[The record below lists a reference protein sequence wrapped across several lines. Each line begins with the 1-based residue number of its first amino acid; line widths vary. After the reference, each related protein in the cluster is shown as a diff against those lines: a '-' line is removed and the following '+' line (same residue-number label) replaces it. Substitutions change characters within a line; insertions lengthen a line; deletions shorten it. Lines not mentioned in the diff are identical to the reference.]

1 MSAQASAGLHG
12 AAVTEG
18 PEYETDPELA
28 LAAALQLLSRFPS
41 RGSPALA
48 HAIASHFRVIGSDP
62 RLSAGLRECAA
73 RLVRDCEAYAVLSE
87 ADDLS
92 QGSRVLH

>member
-1 MSAQASAGLHG
+1 VSAQASASWRS

-73 RLVRDCEAYAVLSE
+73 RLVRDWEAYAVLSE